1 MVAALRR
8 GGAQIKEVDGIARSL
23 VLSAKRLDIARKR
36 LGSVTAGNIG
46 EVCWSPPWRQPWGK
60 WMVS

>member
-1 MVAALRR
+1 MEFAALTQALMR

-46 EVCWSPPWRQPWGK
+46 EVCHPPPWR
-60 WMVS
+60 